1 MLLRKN
7 GKQTME
13 DPVATNGARTVLVLD
28 RRGDLASAIAGAT
41 ETLRPRPEVLRL
53 RRPTEVLEVTR
64 TNPPDVIV
72 AAPEE
77 VTHAGLR
84 RLAHVHREHPR
95 SVILLTPNGRSTVSI
110 GETAAAGASD
120 VIAYPTT
127 PAGIRTKI
135 RDALKVAA
143 ELRAEMIVVHDT
155 APTTEPTKLGHVM
168 TVTSAT
174 GGCGKTFYAT
184 NIAAYLSMAGA
195 GRVLLVDFDLQFG
208 EVAHALRLRPGRS
221 IAELVEEE
229 DIREALSS
237 YVVEHDGRYDVL
249 CAPDD
254 PIAAERIGP
263 REATLVLE
271 AAQAMYDYVVVDTPP
286 AINEVVLAAFDRS
299 RSLVVMATMD
309 VPSLRNLRVFLQTLD
324 RLKLPSEEV
333 SLILN
338 KAERDAGIDLA
349 QIERIY
355 PQGFAAVL
363 PYATE
368 VTRSINAG
376 KPVITTAPHSE
387 IANRFIEGAT
397 RLVPPASEGA
407 FTWPGAEPQKR
418 SWLRRLFDRSR
429 MPRERSSLNGKG
441 ATQ

>member
-1 MLLRKN
+1 MRLRKN
-7 GKQTME
+7 ERQPAEELAG
-13 DPVATNGARTVLVLD
+13 TNNGMPTVLVLD
-28 RRGDLASAIAGAT
+28 RRGDLAAEIADAVDSM
-41 ETLRPRPEVLRL
+41 RPRPEVLRL
-53 RRPTEVLEVTR
+53 RRPTEVLDATR
-64 TNPPDVIV
+64 TSPPDVIV

-95 SVILLTPNGRSTVSI
+95 SVILLTPNGRSSVTL

-127 PAGIRTKI
+127 PTGIRTKI
-135 RDALKVAA
+135 RDALEVASQ
-143 ELRAEMIVVHDT
+143 LRAERVVVRET
-155 APTTEPTKLGHVM
+155 AAQASSPAKVGQVM

-174 GGCGKTFYAT
+174 GGCGKTFFAT
-184 NIAAYLSMAGA
+184 NIAAYLAKAGA
-195 GRVLLVDFDLQFG
+195 GRVLLIDLDLQFG
-208 EVAHALRLRPGRS
+208 EVAHALRLRAGRS
-221 IAELVEEE
+221 IADLVEEE
-229 DIREALSS
+229 DIREALAS
-237 YVVEHDGRYDVL
+237 YVVQHDAGYDVL

-286 AINEVVLAAFDRS
+286 ALNEVVLAAFDRS

-324 RLKLPSEEV
+324 RLKLPSEDV

-349 QIERIY
+349 QIERVY
-355 PQGFAAVL
+355 PQGFLAVL

-376 KPVITTAPHSE
+376 KPVITTAPRSD
-387 IANRFIEGAT
+387 ISSRFIEGAT
-397 RLVPPASEGA
+397 KLVPPVDEAA
-407 FTWPGAEPQKR
+407 FSAAGTEIQTR
-418 SWLRRLFDRSR
+418 SWLRRLFSR
-429 MPRERSSLNGKG
+429 ARKG
-441 ATQ
+441 ATT

>member
-1 MLLRKN
+1 MRLQKDD
-7 GKQTME
+7 KQTME
-13 DPVATNGARTVLVLD
+13 NPAMTNGARTVLVLD

-41 ETLRPRPEVLRL
+41 QTLRPRPEVLRL

-77 VTHAGLR
+77 VTHAGLK

-95 SVILLTPNGRSTVSI
+95 SVILLTPNGRSSVTI

-127 PAGIRTKI
+127 PAGIRTKV
-135 RDALKVAA
+135 RDALKVAS
-143 ELRAEMIVVHDT
+143 ELRAETIVVHET
-155 APTTEPTKLGHVM
+155 APAAQAGTKLGQVM

-174 GGCGKTFYAT
+174 GGCGKTFFAT

-208 EVAHALRLRPGRS
+208 EVAHALRLRPGRT

-229 DIREALSS
+229 DVREALGS
-237 YVVEHDGRYDVL
+237 YAVEHAAGYDVL

-271 AAQAMYDYVVVDTPP
+271 AAQSMYDYVVVDTPP
-286 AINEVVLAAFDRS
+286 ALNEVVLAAFDRS

-324 RLKLPSEEV
+324 KLKLPSDDV
-333 SLILN
+333 SLVLN
-338 KAERDAGIDLA
+338 KAERDAGIELA
-349 QIERIY
+349 QIERLY
-355 PQGFAAVL
+355 PQGFVAVL

-376 KPVITTAPHSE
+376 KPVITSAPRSE
-387 IANRFIEGAT
+387 IASRFVEGAT
-397 RLVPPASEGA
+397 RLVPPAKDV
-407 FTWPGAEPQKR
+407 FTLPGNEPQRR
-418 SWLRRLFDRSR
+418 SWLRRLFDRR
-429 MPRERSSLNGKG
+429 KG